1 MGMVYFGDGFNP
13 MSSVA
18 QCAHKLA
25 EYLYL
30 TLEMRGK
37 RCWDSFFPEAAL
49 TCTSLK
55 VLWTMSLRGYD
66 HVMILE
72 RSPVQV
78 RRVIVNRVALRRR
91 SENEGMKN

>member
-1 MGMVYFGDGFNP
+1 MVYFGDGFNP

-37 RCWDSFFPEAAL
+37 RCWDSFF
-49 TCTSLK
+49 S
-55 VLWTMSLRGYD
+55 RGSTDLY
-66 HVMILE
+66 
-72 RSPVQV
+72 
-78 RRVIVNRVALRRR
+78 
-91 SENEGMKN
+91 